1 MPAPVYDW
9 PVDRLAEARRSV
21 TTLITGGAGFIGSR
35 LALRLLAQGERVIIY
50 DNLDPYYDPAVKR
63 AALAAISQ
71 AAENAGRPADAVIIE
86 GDVRDVAGVEAVFAA
101 GPVQRVAHLAA
112 MSGVRYS
119 AERAVLY
126 SEVNATGSA
135 VVLEAAR
142 NHGVEVVALA
152 STSNIYGD
160 DAPTPFREDDPAVTP
175 LAPYPASK
183 RAAELMAHSLYHLHG
198 LNVTALRFFNVYGP
212 GGRPDMMPMRAIEY
226 ILAGTPVP
234 VYEGGGLQ
242 RDWTYIDDIVAG
254 VMAALQRPLGF
265 RIINLGSG
273 APISLTAFLDLY
285 EQIIGKPAL
294 RVPTPTPLTELP
306 ITYADN
312 TLARELL
319 GFAPTV
325 QLEEGLRR
333 TWAWYQ
339 ANVRG

>member
-1 MPAPVYDW
+1 M
-9 PVDRLAEARRSV
+9 

-35 LALRLLAQGERVIIY
+35 LALRLLAQGEPVVIF

-63 AALAAISQ
+63 AALAAIRQ
-71 AAENAGRPADAVIIE
+71 AADEAGQPSAAVIIE
-86 GDVRDVAGVEAVFAA
+86 GDVRDAGAVAALFEAH
-101 GPVQRVAHLAA
+101 PIHRVAHLAA

-126 SEVNATGSA
+126 AEVNVTGSA

-142 NHGVEVVALA
+142 RHGVEVVAMA

-160 DAPTPFREDDPAVTP
+160 DAPAPFREDAPAITP

-183 RAAELMAHSLYHLHG
+183 RAAELMAHSIHHLHG

-212 GGRPDMMPMRAIEY
+212 GGRPDMMPMLAIGH
-226 ILAGTPVP
+226 ILAGTPIP
-234 VYEGGGLQ
+234 VYGGGGLL
-242 RDWTYIDDIVAG
+242 RDWTYIDDILAG
-254 VMAALQRPLGF
+254 VEAALRRPLGF
-265 RIINLGSG
+265 RIINLGCG
-273 APISLTAFLDLY
+273 APVSLTAFLDLY
-285 EQIIGKPAL
+285 EQIIGQAAVRIETPVPA
-294 RVPTPTPLTELP
+294 TEVP

-339 ANVRG
+339 ANRLNQATGVN